1 MPKKIKE
8 NPKAVEARAR
18 KEADKA
24 QKKAAKDKA
33 TEDAKWTDE
42 GSTAAERRKAEKF
55 AKSQEDAAKRA
66 AKKALVEADDASLK
80 AKAKKPEKLTHV
92 KILSLAEQREAEAA
106 KQAKEDEM
114 CERRIVRQIDPE
126 ENPNQRAAA
135 EHRDDLKK
143 FAGGVVSASGVD
155 EVLANFSAQSIGK
168 SEEFNVAG
176 GDKHPEKR
184 MKAAFAE
191 YEERQMAVVKAE
203 HPTLKLSQLRE
214 LIWKS
219 WQKAPENPMNAAA
232 AAGAGAAGAAG
243 H

>member
-1 MPKKIKE
+1 MPKKLKE

-18 KEADKA
+18 KEADKQ
-24 QKKAAKDKA
+24 QKSAAKAKAA
-33 TEDAKWTDE
+33 EDAKWTDE
-42 GSTAAERRKAEKF
+42 GSTASERRRAEKDS
-55 AKSQEDAAKRA
+55 KRQEDAAKKAAKRA
-66 AKKALVEADDASLK
+66 AQEADDASLK
-80 AKAKKPEKLTHV
+80 AKPKKPEKLTHV
-92 KILSLAEQREAEAA
+92 RILSLAEQREAELE
-106 KQAKEDEM
+106 KQKKEDEM
-114 CERRIVRQIDPE
+114 RERRIVHQIEPE

-135 EHRDDLKK
+135 EHDDDLKK
-143 FAGGVVSASGVD
+143 YQGGVVAASGVD
-155 EVLANFSAQSIGK
+155 AVLANFSAQSIGK
-168 SEEFNVAG
+168 SEEFNVSG

-191 YEERQMAVVKAE
+191 YEERQMALVKAE

-232 AAGAGAAGAAG
+232 AAGAGAAG